1 MVEVVTINVGTPKV
15 LVDGPE
21 RVYSA
26 IAKQPVALGTTLWLS
41 TGNLAGDAQA
51 DLSVHGG
58 ADKAV
63 YAYPSEHLTA
73 WTAELGEP
81 LGPAA
86 FGENL
91 STRGV
96 VEADVCI
103 GDVWKWDD
111 ALLQVS
117 QPRWPCFKLALHR
130 GRRDIQQQMRRVGPD
145 RLVSARAATR
155 RGGRGIGDRG
165 RTPRSRGTRG
175 RRRPP
180 RDGRPPPRRLRP
192 HRGARRPRSA
202 GQGVAHPAAG
212 APRADRTHPL
222 RPSRSAATSTN
233 AAGTAPTTRSSPR
246 DCEHPTRARRGERT
260 G

>member
-15 LVDGPE
+15 LLDGPE

-130 GRRDIQQQMRRVGPD
+130 GRRDIQQQMRA
-145 RLVSARAATR
+145 S
-155 RGGRGIGDRG
+155 G
-165 RTPRSRGTRG
+165 RTGWY
-175 RRRPP
+175 
-180 RDGRPPPRRLRP
+180 LRVLQP
-192 HRGARRPRSA
+192 GEVVVGSA
-202 GQGVAHPAAG
+202 IEVAHRDPAGLAVEDAHLAMADRHLDDRARTEALAALEVLAKAWRIPLQERLEPAA
-212 APRADRTHPL
+212 RT
-222 RPSRSAATSTN
+222 R
-233 AAGTAPTTRSSPR
+233 
-246 DCEHPTRARRGERT
+246 
-260 G
+260 